1 MSTETKIETPESK
14 PSTATVLNTTG
25 DNSANEKKRKGKLII
40 AGGVFL
46 LLGLAWLAY
55 YLVVLRYEEDTD
67 NAYVNGNIVAI
78 NAQTTGTVEDIL
90 ADENQLVQAGQPLVK
105 LNPTDAQVALTQAR
119 AQLAQAVR
127 QIQQTYNGA
136 NVTDAQLRQ
145 AQISAQVAQ
154 DAVSRRAPLVK
165 TGAVSQEEFA
175 QAQDTLSRAIAA
187 LRVTQAQSNS
197 AHAQIAGTD
206 IAHHPVIEAAK
217 AAFHSAYINNKRLAV
232 VAPMDGIVAKRFV
245 QVGQQINPGVPLMN
259 LVAANQVWVDANF
272 KETQLANL
280 RVGQKVEL
288 RADMYGN
295 NVKFEGTVQGIAIGT
310 GSAFSVIPAQNAT
323 GNWIKIV
330 QRIPVRITL
339 NPEQLAK
346 SPLRV
351 GMSMSVKVDT
361 SKRDGVVLGSVT
373 GSQAPANLQTTV
385 YQQDETEADAEAEK
399 IIKSNLR

>member
-1 MSTETKIETPESK
+1 MSTETKIETAESK
-14 PSTATVLNTTG
+14 PSTATVLNTTS
-25 DNSANEKKRKGKLII
+25 DNSANEKKRKGKMII
-40 AGGVFL
+40 AAGFFL
-46 LLGLAWLAY
+46 LLALAWLAY
-55 YLVVLRYEEDTD
+55 YLMVLRYEEDTD
-67 NAYVNGNIVAI
+67 NAYVNGNVVAI
-78 NAQTTGTVEDIL
+78 NAQTAGTVEGIM

-136 NVTDAQLRQ
+136 SVTDAQLRQ

-154 DAVSRRAPLVK
+154 DAVNRRAPLVK
-165 TGAVSQEEFA
+165 TGAVSKEEFA
-175 QAQDTLSRAIAA
+175 QVQDNLSRAIAA

-206 IAHHPVIEAAK
+206 VSHHPTIEAAK

-288 RADMYGN
+288 KADMYGN

-399 IIKSNLR
+399 IIKSNLH